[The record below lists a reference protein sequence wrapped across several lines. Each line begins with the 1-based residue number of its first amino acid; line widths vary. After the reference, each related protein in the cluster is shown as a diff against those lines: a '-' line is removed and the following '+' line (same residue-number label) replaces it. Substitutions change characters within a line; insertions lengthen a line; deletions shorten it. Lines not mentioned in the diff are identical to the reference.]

1 MQLSRCVDENHC
13 PDADG
18 EDTPEGDEVGK
29 EAIHSG
35 VKE

>member
-13 PDADG
+13 PYADG
-18 EDTPEGDEVGK
+18 EDTPEGGEVSE
-29 EAIHSG
+29 EAIRSG